1 MISKKYLPYNME
13 LNFNELNDNN
23 NNNYWNNSNQKPTKN
38 KITYDDILSSLNLV
52 VNENG
57 VLQYMTPKNN
67 TEQIENQKY
76 ISHQFPQNLQ
86 KKEEPIKISKVE
98 PQLKNSAIYNKYF
111 KNYKEDPTEI
121 TESKPLTIPEYN
133 RMVLQN
139 RIRKIQEQ
147 KRISQIKSKKIL
159 FTNETNTTITYGS
172 PHNLN
177 RLFKY

>member
-1 MISKKYLPYNME
+1 ME
-13 LNFNELNDNN
+13 LNFNEPTDN
-23 NNNYWNNSNQKPTKN
+23 NNNYWNNSNQKPKKS

-52 VNENG
+52 VNETG

-67 TEQIENQKY
+67 VEQTQTYMPQVQNQSY
-76 ISHQFPQNLQ
+76 SFPQ
-86 KKEEPIKISKVE
+86 KKEENIKISKIE

-111 KNYKEDPTEI
+111 KNYKDEQLQE
-121 TESKPLTIPEYN
+121 EEVKPLTIAEYN
-133 RMVLQN
+133 KMVLQN

-147 KRISQIKSKKIL
+147 KRISQIKSKKM
-159 FTNETNTTITYGS
+159 FFMSENKATITYTT

>member
-1 MISKKYLPYNME
+1 ME
-13 LNFNELNDNN
+13 LNFNEKSDNN
-23 NNNYWNNSNQKPTKN
+23 NNNINNNYNNYWNNSNQKLKKN

-67 TEQIENQKY
+67 TEPIENPKY
-76 ISHQFPQNLQ
+76 ISHQFPQQ
-86 KKEEPIKISKVE
+86 KEETIKISKLE

-111 KNYKEDPTEI
+111 KNYKEEPSQAE
-121 TESKPLTIPEYN
+121 EVKPLTISEYN
-133 RMVLQN
+133 KMVLQN

-147 KRISQIKSKKIL
+147 KRISQIKSKKML
-159 FTNETNTTITYGS
+159 FTSETNQMIKYTS

>member
-1 MISKKYLPYNME
+1 ME
-13 LNFNELNDNN
+13 LNFNEISDNN
-23 NNNYWNNSNQKPTKN
+23 INNINNINNNYNNYWNNSNQKLKKN

-67 TEQIENQKY
+67 IDTVEHQKN
-76 ISHQFPQNLQ
+76 IPHQFPQSLQ
-86 KKEEPIKISKVE
+86 KEETIKISKVE

-111 KNYKEDPTEI
+111 KNYKEEPSQAE
-121 TESKPLTIPEYN
+121 EVKPLTISEYN

-147 KRISQIKSKKIL
+147 KRISQIKSKKML
-159 FTNETNTTITYGS
+159 FTSETNQVIKYTS
-172 PHNLN
+172 PYNLN